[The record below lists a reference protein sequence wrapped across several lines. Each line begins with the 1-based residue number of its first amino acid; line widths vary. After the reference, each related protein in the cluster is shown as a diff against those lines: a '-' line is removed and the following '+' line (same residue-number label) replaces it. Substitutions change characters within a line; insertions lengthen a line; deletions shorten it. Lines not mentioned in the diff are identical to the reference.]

1 MVCETCK
8 NNIPDTAKF
17 CPKCGA
23 KIEIAKAQDIQ
34 TKKCPSCG
42 AENPASARFCKV
54 DGYNFQQAGEK
65 PEERSMETEKPPNV
79 LLCPKCGTPHPLTS
93 KYCRKDGASLQK
105 ASTPEQI
112 KTPEVIEKEI
122 RPEEIAEPKVEAPA
136 EVKGEKI
143 KPEIEK
149 IKDVILCPKCGAS
162 NPLTAKFCRK
172 DGTPLKE
179 EIKTAVLQPK
189 VREAVLTKRGIKEV
203 GIRRTSRVWIWLT
216 VLGLVLITAGAGSYL
231 YFSGRILKRQG
242 EVTTIPE
249 VRPPEHTK
257 ATEEIEKP
265 ISPQQKPEAEIVS
278 PPKPAKVLPET
289 VANIARIE
297 EELNEKFRKRGL
309 NNIYAQVNK
318 DLVAILSGTA
328 KSNSDKTLAINIAK
342 SYRELRGV
350 TDKIRVELLD
360 PTAKEE
366 AKPAEAPTPAKP
378 AQAPPPAAPPAPPPP
393 PPQVDIAKL
402 QEEINIALKRRGL
415 SNVYAEV
422 DRDLVATLKGFVKD
436 KAEESDGINIAK
448 SYKELRDVRNNIQ
461 VKASTKLPKELETEI
476 NNALR
481 GAGFR
486 GVKAYVNDNFEVTL
500 KGIVLS
506 KNNKDLAFRIA
517 RSFKEVKE
525 VYDNIFV
532 GPFPSK

>member
-1 MVCETCK
+1 MICEKCK
-8 NNIPDTAKF
+8 ANIPDVVKF

-23 KIEIAKAQDIQ
+23 KIEIAKAQEIQ

-42 AENPASARFCKV
+42 AENPASAKFCKV

-65 PEERSMETEKPPNV
+65 PEERPMETEKPPNV

-112 KTPEVIEKEI
+112 KSPEVIEKEI
-122 RPEEIAEPKVEAPA
+122 RPEEIAEPKVEAPR
-136 EVKGEKI
+136 EVKEEKI

-179 EIKTAVLQPK
+179 EIKPAVVQPK

-203 GIRRTSRVWIWLT
+203 GIRRTSRVWIWLI
-216 VLGLVLITAGAGSYL
+216 VSGLVLITAGAGSYL

-265 ISPQQKPEAEIVS
+265 ISPQQKPQAEIVS
-278 PPKPAKVLPET
+278 PPKPEKVPPET
-289 VANIARIE
+289 VVDIARIE

-366 AKPAEAPTPAKP
+366 AKPAEATPVE
-378 AQAPPPAAPPAPPPP
+378 PPSHPP
-393 PPQVDIAKL
+393 VDITKL

-448 SYKELRDVRNNIQ
+448 SYKELRDVRNNLQ
-461 VKASTKLPKELETEI
+461 VKASTKLPKELEAEI

-532 GPFPSK
+532 GPFSSK